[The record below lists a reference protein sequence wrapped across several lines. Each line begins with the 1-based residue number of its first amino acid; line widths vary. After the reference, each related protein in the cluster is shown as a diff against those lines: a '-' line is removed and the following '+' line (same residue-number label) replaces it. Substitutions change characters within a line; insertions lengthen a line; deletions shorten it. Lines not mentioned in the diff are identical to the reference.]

1 MAKLRRRVIYTD
13 IRWEE
18 TEELTSEQLTKWK
31 SEDEDLQDE
40 VMDEV
45 DFELVNDNAQV
56 RIETARCDGAA
67 RNSIPQAAFTFGTV
81 TSEATCVVNVLASR
95 IELVKR
101 QLLCSQRSI
110 RGCSAL
116 LCRHPTI
123 ELVATNRMHNNRH
136 EPVIRTA

>member
-45 DFELVNDNAQV
+45 DFELVNDKALEDSDWPEL
-56 RIETARCDGAA
+56 IE
-67 RNSIPQAAFTFGTV
+67 
-81 TSEATCVVNVLASR
+81 E
-95 IELVKR
+95 
-101 QLLCSQRSI
+101 
-110 RGCSAL
+110 
-116 LCRHPTI
+116 
-123 ELVATNRMHNNRH
+123 
-136 EPVIRTA
+136 